1 MAVVESFD
9 GGGVI
14 SGGRDDDRWPFR
26 TVVLLAGEL
35 YFQGALRRNVEGPI
49 GGRGGGD
56 VRIVLQSDAGVG
68 DGAMRRGVD
77 HGAVDAMRD
86 DCRTDSDAGGEHDR
100 GGD

>member
-9 GGGVI
+9 GGGPI

-49 GGRGGGD
+49 GGGGGGD
-56 VRIVLQSDAGVG
+56 IRIVLQG
-68 DGAMRRGVD
+68 DTGIGDRPMCRCFD